1 MGSLRANAIAESLIM
16 TETEF
21 LTLSAAVLTRIEEA
35 IENAAAAADADIDI
49 ERKAGGILE
58 LEFDNGSKVV
68 VNSQVPMR
76 QIWVAAKSGGFHFE
90 AAAAGGGWRD
100 TRSGEDLF
108 ATLSKVVSDQ
118 SGIALRLG
126 PVV

>member
-1 MGSLRANAIAESLIM
+1 M

-35 IENAAAAADADIDI
+35 VERAADAAGADIDI
-49 ERKAGGILE
+49 ERKADGILE
-58 LEFDNGSKVV
+58 LEFGNGSKVV
-68 VNSQVPMR
+68 VNSQAPMR

-90 AAAAGGGWRD
+90 AGASGGWRD

-108 ATLSKVVSDQ
+108 ATLSKVVSEQ
-118 SGIALRLG
+118 SGTPLLLG

>member
-1 MGSLRANAIAESLIM
+1 M

-35 IENAAAAADADIDI
+35 VEKAADAADADIDI
-49 ERKAGGILE
+49 ERKGDGILE
-58 LEFDNGSKVV
+58 LEFGNGSKVV
-68 VNSQVPMR
+68 VNSQAPMR

-90 AAAAGGGWRD
+90 TAADGGWRD
-100 TRSGEDLF
+100 TRSGVDLF
-108 ATLSKVVSDQ
+108 STLSKVVSEQ
-118 SGIALRLG
+118 SGMPLRLG

>member
-1 MGSLRANAIAESLIM
+1 M

-21 LTLSAAVLTRIEEA
+21 LTHSAALLTRIEQAVEQA
-35 IENAAAAADADIDI
+35 GDAAGIDVDI
-49 ERKAGGILE
+49 ERKSDGILE

-68 VNSQVPMR
+68 VNSQAPMR

-90 AAAAGGGWRD
+90 GGAAGSWRD

-108 ATLSKVVSDQ
+108 ATLSRVISEQ
-118 SGIALRLG
+118 SGAAMRLVSAG
-126 PVV
+126 